1 MYHVHGTHVTP
12 DMNEEQAA
20 RARRWEMPATIVALL
35 IVPYLLLNHYVDGE
49 GTWNTVVDLLYI
61 GIWSFFVVEAVA
73 LLIIAPDNA
82 SWVRRNVLDISII
95 ALTAPF
101 EFLPDGFEVLQV
113 LWLLRILDLLP
124 VVHRHLFNVS
134 VLRFAV
140 ILWALI
146 VLGGGLAYFELE
158 QDLEDGPA
166 NLFDA
171 LYWANTVVS
180 TVGFG
185 DYLPHIWQTKL
196 LTVFLQLSGPV
207 LAAILVAGILP
218 LFDKEFAQG
227 FASNVAEKV
236 AQVAGDVADIE
247 LDIEEIE
254 QGERAQDRVLAQ
266 NARRLEEILARLDAR
281 DREPDRERDPEQV

>member
-12 DMNEEQAA
+12 DMDEAQAA
-20 RARRWEMPATIVALL
+20 RARRWELPATVVALL
-35 IVPYLLLNHYVDGE
+35 LVPYLLLNHYVDGDDA
-49 GTWNTVVDLLYI
+49 WNTVVDVLYV
-61 GIWSFFVVEAVA
+61 GIWIFFVVEAAA
-73 LLIIAPDNA
+73 LLVIAPDNLG
-82 SWVRRNVLDISII
+82 WLRRNVLDISII

-124 VVHRHLFNVS
+124 VVHRYLFGVS

-140 ILWALI
+140 ILWGVI

-158 QDLEDGPA
+158 ENIEGGPA

-171 LYWANTVVS
+171 IYWANTVVS

-196 LTVFLQLSGPV
+196 LTIVLQLSGPV

-227 FASNVAEKV
+227 FSSTVAQKV

-247 LDIEEIE
+247 VDIEEIE

-266 NARRLEEILARLDAR
+266 NARRLDQILARLDER
-281 DREPDRERDPEQV
+281 DRDRV

>member
-12 DMNEEQAA
+12 DMNEAQAA
-20 RARRWEMPATIVALL
+20 RARRWELPATVVALL
-35 IVPYLLLNHYVDGE
+35 IVPYLLLNHYVDDGA
-49 GTWNTVVDLLYI
+49 WNTVVDLLYV
-61 GIWSFFVVEAVA
+61 GIWSFFVIEAVA
-73 LLIIAPDNA
+73 LLIIAPDNLA
-82 SWVRRNVLDISII
+82 WLRRNVLDITII
-95 ALTAPF
+95 VLTAPF

-124 VVHRHLFNVS
+124 VVHRNLFGVS

-140 ILWALI
+140 ILWAII
-146 VLGGGLAYFELE
+146 VFGGALAYFELE
-158 QDLEDGPA
+158 QDAEGGPA

-171 LYWANTVVS
+171 IYWANTVVS

-185 DYLPHIWQTKL
+185 DLLPTLWQTKL
-196 LTVFLQLSGPV
+196 LSIVLQLAGPV

-227 FASNVAEKV
+227 FSTSVAEKV

-247 LDIEEIE
+247 VDIEEIE

-266 NARRLEEILARLDAR
+266 NARRLDEILERLDALNR
-281 DREPDRERDPEQV
+281 DRDRDRDRV

>member
-12 DMNEEQAA
+12 DMNEAQAA
-20 RARRWEMPATIVALL
+20 RARRWELPATVVALL
-35 IVPYLLLNHYVDGE
+35 IVPYLVLNHYLDGDDA
-49 GTWNTVVDLLYI
+49 WNTVVDVLYV
-61 GIWSFFVVEAVA
+61 GIWGFFVVEAVA
-73 LLIIAPDNA
+73 LLIIAPDNLA
-82 SWVRRNVLDISII
+82 WLRRNVLDIVII
-95 ALTAPF
+95 TATAPF

-124 VVHRHLFNVS
+124 VVHRHLLSVS

-146 VLGGGLAYFELE
+146 IFGGGLAYFELE
-158 QDLEDGPA
+158 ESIEGGPA

-171 LYWANTVVS
+171 IYWANTVVS

-196 LTVFLQLSGPV
+196 LTIVLQLSGPV

-227 FASNVAEKV
+227 FATRVAEKV
-236 AQVAGDVADIE
+236 AEVAGDVADIE
-247 LDIEEIE
+247 DDIDEIAH
-254 QGERAQDRVLAQ
+254 GERAQDRVLAQ
-266 NARRLEEILARLDAR
+266 NARRLDEILARLDER
-281 DREPDRERDPEQV
+281 DRERERV